1 MAFAKAYRIDPSSS
15 LLWKLWIL
23 GFLGLISPPLLRIFW
38 PEHGWV
44 SETVAAH
51 QESLQKESW
60 QRPWVPIDEAEFGSA
75 WVRCR
80 SYEEALAL
88 DRKLDDGRL
97 HDGQLVL
104 AKGGLAWR
112 PR

>member
-1 MAFAKAYRIDPSSS
+1 MATAKAYRIDPSTS

-23 GFLGLISPPLLRIFW
+23 GLLGSAGPSLVRSYW
-38 PEHGWV
+38 PDLGWV
-44 SETVAAH
+44 GETAEAH
-51 QESLQKESW
+51 RESLQKESW
-60 QRPWVPIDEAEFGSA
+60 QRPWVPIEEETFGSA

-97 HDGQLVL
+97 HEGQLVL
-104 AKGGLAWR
+104 AEGGLAWR
-112 PR
+112 RR

>member
-1 MAFAKAYRIDPSSS
+1 MAFEKAYRIDPPSS
-15 LLWKLWIL
+15 LLWTLWIL
-23 GFLGLISPPLLRIFW
+23 GFLGFVGPSLIRSYW
-38 PEHGWV
+38 PDLGWV
-44 SETVAAH
+44 GETAAAH
-51 QESLQKESW
+51 QESLQNESW
-60 QRPWVPIDEAEFGSA
+60 QRPWVPIEEREFGSA

-80 SYEEALAL
+80 SYEDALAL

-104 AKGGLAWR
+104 AEGGLAWR